1 MYEIFQKLLK
11 NAGLKPSDVTKATGI
26 ASSTLT
32 DWKMGRSTPKQDKMQ
47 QIADFL
53 GISLNYLMTGKEKEE
68 PNYKG
73 QVELWLKIRHDDKML
88 SALEKFY
95 NLSDK
100 EKEYVL
106 GLINL
111 LGEEV

>member
-53 GISLNYLMTGKEKEE
+53 GVSLTYLMTGKEKEK
-68 PNYKG
+68 PNYEG

-100 EKEYVL
+100 KKAYVL
-106 GLINL
+106 ELIDL
-111 LGEEV
+111 LGQKI